1 MNNTS
6 IRTIVISLVLF
17 IVIAGGVI
25 FAIRQAPSADE
36 GAATIEEEKQFTAV
50 NPTTIW
56 GVVTWNDGKVA
67 SGVTITIGGVGQT
80 TNAKGEY
87 AVSVYQT
94 GAIPVQF
101 ESGKDII
108 LASDAAQ
115 AEVDVTEGGSIHR
128 DFVITKSAN

>member
-1 MNNTS
+1 MNQS
-6 IRTIVISLVLF
+6 FIRTLIISLVLF
-17 IVIAGGVI
+17 IVIGGGVI

-36 GAATIEEEKQFTAV
+36 GTATIEEEKQFTAV

-56 GVVTWNDGKVA
+56 GVVTWDDGKVA
-67 SGVTITIGGVGQT
+67 TGVTVTIGGIGQT
-80 TNAKGEY
+80 TNSKGEY

-101 ESGKDII
+101 ESGKDRI
-108 LASDAAQ
+108 LAADASQ

-128 DFVITKSAN
+128 DFVITKSAS